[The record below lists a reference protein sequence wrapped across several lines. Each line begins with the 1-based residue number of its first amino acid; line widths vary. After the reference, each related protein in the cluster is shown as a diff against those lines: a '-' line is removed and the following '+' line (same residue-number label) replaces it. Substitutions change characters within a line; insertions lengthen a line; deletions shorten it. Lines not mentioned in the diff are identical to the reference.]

1 MRKNQ
6 IQKQVSWRDR
16 LSLNA
21 KGGAWLGLFSLI
33 IASGCVDVLFIH
45 RGSDIPE
52 GVRWIYA
59 TILVTFGGTKMAA
72 KFINSKN
79 GEKVEED

>member
-1 MRKNQ
+1 MKTKPKFN
-6 IQKQVSWRDR
+6 WRET

-33 IASGCVDVLFIH
+33 IAIGCVDVLFAH

-52 GVRWIYA
+52 GVRWIYG
-59 TILVTFGGTKMAA
+59 LVLTTFAGTKIAS
-72 KFINSKN
+72 KFVNGKN
-79 GEKVEED
+79 GHSVEED